1 MELLKVI
8 EIKNKFHILLLKA
21 KEQAKNKKQLENL
34 ETLNDTLTLLNSFM
48 QHFEDLGSKLRQT
61 RLDNSRKHLDNE
73 LLRSEVRY
81 LKNQIKELTG
91 LAGSLVRINSTRH
104 KHYSK
109 YYNQES
115 AGNIAKFYQKDFE
128 LFGYDNRL
136 FPVF

>member
-48 QHFEDLGSKLRQT
+48 QHFEDLGKQVRET
-61 RLDNSRKHLDNE
+61 KLDNARKHLDNE

-81 LKNQIKELTG
+81 LKNQIEDLKTEL
-91 LAGSLVRINSTRH
+91 
-104 KHYSK
+104 K
-109 YYNQES
+109 QE
-115 AGNIAKFYQKDFE
+115 F
-128 LFGYDNRL
+128 
-136 FPVF
+136 